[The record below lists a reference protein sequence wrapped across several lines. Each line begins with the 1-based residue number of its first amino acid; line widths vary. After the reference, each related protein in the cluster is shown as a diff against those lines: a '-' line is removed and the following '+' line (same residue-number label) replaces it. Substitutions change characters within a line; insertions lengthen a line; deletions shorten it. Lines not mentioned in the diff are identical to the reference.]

1 MGTTDPSSFPPLRT
15 PCSLV
20 LFLPYLVQQVQY
32 VLSVVVDRHQ
42 QGRRGDDRRAGGM
55 VFQGRAD
62 SPVSGDAGHGLVMGT
77 AFHSSVH
84 LLHTLTCSR
93 SVNQKR
99 LIVKC
104 IKLNIRL
111 TPIVNQLA
119 ETNVKFC
126 FFTDYLSHWFDNVLG
141 LLNSVLL
148 ELRAIELTH

>member
-1 MGTTDPSSFPPLRT
+1 MPSHNYTVLLSVLVDRHQQGRSGDDRRAGGVVFQRRADSPVTGDAGHFLVMGTTDPSSFPPVRT

-32 VLSVVVDRHQ
+32 LLSVVVDRHQ
-42 QGRRGDDRRAGGM
+42 QGRRGDDRRAGGL

-77 AFHSSVH
+77 AFCSSVH

-99 LIVKC
+99 LIV
-104 IKLNIRL
+104 
-111 TPIVNQLA
+111 
-119 ETNVKFC
+119 
-126 FFTDYLSHWFDNVLG
+126 
-141 LLNSVLL
+141 
-148 ELRAIELTH
+148 